1 MHFRVAPHR
10 TADIL
15 RLDEVSPKVCV
26 LHEEGETEVWH
37 NKDSLTVIAITNQSS
52 DGERLHECLSAQKR
66 RGRSNKPASKVA
78 TSLTPF
84 SIASTK
90 RLISLGARRENGTP
104 TCIVAREGVLRDH
117 RHLLYNL
124 PTRKSIRTCARR
136 RQKYKP
142 VLHLGRGL
150 EGINQQDV
158 GPITGLHHRF

>member
-26 LHEEGETEVWH
+26 LHEEGETEAWH

-52 DGERLHECLSAQKR
+52 DSERLHECLSALKR
-66 RGRSNKPASKVA
+66 KGGLNQPASKAA

-84 SIASTK
+84 SIASTEW
-90 RLISLGARRENGTP
+90 LMSPGARRENGTP
-104 TCIVAREGVLRDH
+104 TCIVSREGVLRDH

-124 PTRKSIRTCARR
+124 PTRKTIRTCARR
-136 RQKYKP
+136 RQKDKP
-142 VLHLGRGL
+142 ILHLGRGL

-158 GPITGLHHRF
+158 GPITRLHHRF